1 MITLDGPDDLTPMV
15 FRRIAYDH
23 EMVTLSEAA
32 LQRVE
37 EARRLFLKHLDSGA
51 SCYGVNTGCGAQVGV
66 DLTEDDKA
74 RFSRQLLLGRAVAVG
89 APFPA
94 AVVRGAM
101 LVRLAQFLT
110 GYSAVSAELCRYLR
124 DRLNDRFTPY
134 VPSMGLGMAGEIIP
148 LCHLAQTLIGEG
160 FVLAADGARVPAAT
174 ALADRGVAT
183 YEPLP
188 KEGMSLINGVAMGP
202 AASFDLSARIR
213 RTLSLATLAA
223 ATSIEGI
230 GASLEAFG
238 EDVARLRPEPA
249 LAEIAATVRGLLGN
263 TEISRS
269 SRQPPISFRTIPQ
282 ILGALLQSLN
292 DLQSA
297 IVAEWRTVSDNP
309 AFIPDDTAPEFG
321 RLVHSGNFHCAE
333 LTQRV
338 EATALSLAQVA
349 TASER
354 RLHRLLDQSH
364 TGLTPQLAH
373 RPGFDAGLVVLHKAV
388 VGLLAH
394 IQSLSVPPSLQ
405 PGETSFGQEDI
416 ATMLFPA
423 LDRLAEIDRITRLVA
438 VYELYTALV
447 AIDQR
452 GQKPGDWIES
462 VRDLVRLRIPRCEAD
477 RPYGPEIE
485 CLSTMVETE
494 DFPLPATL
502 LTD

>member
-1 MITLDGPDDLTPMV
+1 MIILDGPDDLTPTV
-15 FRRIAYDH
+15 YRRIVNDH
-23 EMVTLSEAA
+23 ETVAPSEAA

-37 EARRLFLKHLDSGA
+37 NARSLFLKHLDSGA

-66 DLTEDDKA
+66 DLTEDDKSQ
-74 RFSRQLLLGRAVAVG
+74 FSRQLLLGRSVAVG

-101 LVRLAQFLT
+101 LVRLVQFLS
-110 GYSAVSAELCRYLR
+110 GYNAVSADLCRYLC

-134 VPSMGLGMAGEIIP
+134 VPSTGLGMAGEIIP

-160 FVLAADGARVPAAT
+160 FVLEADGTRVPAAR
-174 ALADRGVAT
+174 ALADRDVAP
-183 YEPLP
+183 YEPLS

-202 AASFDLSARIR
+202 AASFDLEGRIR
-213 RTLSLATLAA
+213 RTLALVTLAA
-223 ATSIEGI
+223 TTSIEGI

-238 EDVARLRPEPA
+238 EDVAKLRPEPA
-249 LAEIAATVRGLLGN
+249 LARIGDAVRGLLDSS
-263 TEISRS
+263 EITRS

-282 ILGALLQSLN
+282 ILGALLQSLC

-297 IVAEWRTVSDNP
+297 SVAEWRTVSDNP
-309 AFIPDDTAPEFG
+309 AFIPDATAPGFG

-338 EATALSLAQVA
+338 EATALSLAQVGS
-349 TASER
+349 ASER
-354 RLHRLLDQSH
+354 RLHRLLDQRHS
-364 TGLTPQLAH
+364 GLTPQLAG

-388 VGLLAH
+388 QGLLAQIH
-394 IQSLSVPPSLQ
+394 SLSVPPSLQ
-405 PGETSFGQEDI
+405 HGDSSFGQEDI

-423 LDRLAEIDRITRLVA
+423 LDRLAEIDRMTRLVA

-452 GQKPGDWIES
+452 GQRPGDRIAT
-462 VRDLVRLRIPRCEAD
+462 VRDFVRMQIPAYEAD
-477 RPYGPEIE
+477 RPFGPEIE
-485 CLSTMVETE
+485 CLATLVEAE
-494 DFPLPATL
+494 DFPLPETL
-502 LTD
+502 LAD